1 MPYLGLKFRII
12 RNLIPLPTAFS
23 EWHQQEMNRTI
34 IYIFI
39 DVSSIRG
46 KSFTFQHF
54 NYSRSSVKVHLCSV
68 LHLAGDVTGTGNVP
82 SLFPSQ
88 NHIFPSKGGDCGVRA
103 DKCLCSWFYV
113 HICYG
118 ILLQY
123 SSSENKYPYK
133 FNLLGINISL
143 NKWNYFINKTCNYD
157 ITEYT
162 IKPFTTNCCHKRDED
177 VKGVWG
183 RIENYSH

>member
-1 MPYLGLKFRII
+1 MPAATPMPYLGLKFRII

-39 DVSSIRG
+39 D
-46 KSFTFQHF
+46 
-54 NYSRSSVKVHLCSV
+54 RSSVKVHLCSV
-68 LHLAGDVTGTGNVP
+68 LHLAGDVTGTTNVP
-82 SLFPSQ
+82 SMFPSQ
-88 NHIFPSKGGDCGVRA
+88 NHIFPSKGGDCDVRA
-103 DKCLCSWFYV
+103 DKCWCLWFYV

-118 ILLQY
+118 MLLQY

-157 ITEYT
+157 ITEYR